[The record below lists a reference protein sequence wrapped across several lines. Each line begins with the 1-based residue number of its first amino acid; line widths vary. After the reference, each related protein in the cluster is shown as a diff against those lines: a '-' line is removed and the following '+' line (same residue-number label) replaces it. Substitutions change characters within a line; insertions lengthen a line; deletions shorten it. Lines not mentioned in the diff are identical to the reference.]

1 MQAGVDSTVP
11 RRELGRHLR
20 QLREE
25 ARLTIKVVSEALEWS
40 MPKIWRIESGATS
53 MRSLDVEAMCRIY
66 GASPQMTEALTGLA
80 KETRARGWW
89 HCYGDAIPGWFEP
102 YAGLEAA
109 ASHLRMYEPQFVPGL
124 LQTPAYATEVL
135 RIASPE
141 LGPAERERAVE
152 VELARQQIL
161 NGRRGPAPQL
171 DVVLDEAVLRRAAG
185 SGQMMG
191 EQLRHLVAVSQQPN
205 ISVRVLPFS
214 AGLYRAE
221 RANGGFAILEFPK
234 DGLGRRTEPPI
245 VYSGGL
251 TGALYLEKPHEVDRH
266 AAVWRDFEE
275 ISLTEELS
283 RKLITTVAEEYGG

>member
-66 GASPQMTEALTGLA
+66 GASPEMTEALTGLA
-80 KETRARGWW
+80 KETRGRGWW
-89 HCYGDAIPGWFEP
+89 HSYGAAIPQWFEL

-109 ASHLRMYEPQFVPGL
+109 ASRLRMYEPQFVPGL
-124 LQTPAYATEVL
+124 LQTPAYATEFV
-135 RIASPE
+135 RIGSPE
-141 LGPAERERAVE
+141 LGPAERERMVE
-152 VELARQQIL
+152 VELGRQAVLSRQ
-161 NGRRGPAPQL
+161 RGPLPQL
-171 DVVLDEAVLRRAAG
+171 DVILDEAVLRRAAG
-185 SGQMMG
+185 SGSMMS
-191 EQLRHLVAVSQQPN
+191 EQLRHLVTVGEQPN

-214 AGLYRAE
+214 IGLHRAE
-221 RANGGFAILEFPK
+221 HANGGFAILEFPT
-234 DGLGRRTEPPI
+234 DGLGRRSEPPI

-251 TGALYLEKPHEVDRH
+251 TGAIYLEQPHEVDSH
-266 AAVWRDFEE
+266 AAVWSDIEAV
-275 ISLTEELS
+275 SLTEDLS
-283 RKLITTVAEEYGG
+283 RKFITSIAEEYGG

>member
-1 MQAGVDSTVP
+1 MDSTVP
-11 RRELGRHLR
+11 RRALGRHLR

-25 ARLTIKVVSEALEWS
+25 ARLTIKTVSEALEWS

-66 GASPQMTEALTGLA
+66 GASPEMTKALTGLA

-89 HCYGDAIPGWFEP
+89 HSYGDTIPGWFEP
-102 YAGLEAA
+102 YTGLEAA
-109 ASHLRMYEPQFVPGL
+109 ASHLRMYEPRFVPGL
-124 LQTPAYATEVL
+124 LQTPAYASEVV
-135 RIASPE
+135 RIVNPE
-141 LGPAERERAVE
+141 LGPVERERAVG
-152 VELARQQIL
+152 VELARQEIL
-161 NGRRGPAPQL
+161 NGRRRHAPQL
-171 DVVLDEAVLRRAAG
+171 DVVLDEAVLRRVAG

-205 ISVRVLPFS
+205 ISIRVLSFS

-234 DGLGRRTEPPI
+234 DGLGRRIEPSI

-251 TGALYLEKPHEVDRH
+251 TGALYLEKPHEVDSH